1 MPDNECEV
9 DTTMVLGNV
18 EDEEA
23 VSDEDSGDST
33 PLVDE
38 PEGSLSPDH
47 RSRSAYYDYVSEK
60 LMSNAESKMLYQR
73 HQMESTQND
82 TDMTGGLNRAR
93 TFSSIRDVGHGS
105 LNRSV
110 SNASQTSGKSYGLKQ
125 KNRISTMPAAVE
137 KLQGPS
143 ADGSTPVDIAA
154 TDGHTSHTEGQEQYG
169 EEPDP
174 NEGVGYALAGSDI
187 APELRDICTRIKRVL
202 ETRRRYMEL
211 SLQRAEDDPRQKPEW
226 KIYPPPEPV
235 WDDENNRPIHP
246 PDADSLENSKVSSLD
261 EPPRSPSKK
270 RRKAGHDIGQDFNM
284 SELLPLPGVDEQTY
298 FKLDQTSVYQV
309 YDSPESMDSDQ
320 PIARVPSLRRYYKDL
335 VSFEDWAADGP
346 SKSYA
351 YRQLDILEGKYNLYK
366 LEHDYQETVDCKTV
380 PHRDFYNVRKV
391 DTHVHH
397 SACMNQKHLL
407 RYIKSKMK
415 KSPDEIVMHRDG
427 TTLTLREVFES
438 INLTAYD
445 LSIDTLDMH
454 AHTDSFHR
462 FDKFNLKYNP
472 IGESRL
478 REIFLKTDNYTKG
491 KFLAEVT
498 REVISDLESSKY
510 QYVEWRVS
518 IYGKALD
525 EWDKLARWVVNNR
538 LFSHNVRWLV
548 QIPRLYLPWKENKT
562 LENFEQLL
570 INIFQPLFEATQN
583 PTSHPELHVFLPR
596 VIGFDTVDD
605 ESKQERRFY
614 RKYPTAKEWD
624 TLQNPPY
631 THWIYYLFA
640 NMASLNIWRKRRG
653 FNTFVLRPHCGE
665 AGDPDHLAAAVL
677 CCHSISH
684 GITLRKMPCYQ
695 YIFYLDQIGI
705 AMSPLSNNA
714 LFLTYERNPSQDT
727 SIAVSMSHYRPMTR
741 CSSPSL
747 ESL

>member
-1 MPDNECEV
+1 M
-9 DTTMVLGNV
+9 
-18 EDEEA
+18 
-23 VSDEDSGDST
+23 
-33 PLVDE
+33 
-38 PEGSLSPDH
+38 
-47 RSRSAYYDYVSEK
+47 
-60 LMSNAESKMLYQR
+60 
-73 HQMESTQND
+73 
-82 TDMTGGLNRAR
+82 
-93 TFSSIRDVGHGS
+93 
-105 LNRSV
+105 
-110 SNASQTSGKSYGLKQ
+110 
-125 KNRISTMPAAVE
+125 
-137 KLQGPS
+137 
-143 ADGSTPVDIAA
+143 
-154 TDGHTSHTEGQEQYG
+154 
-169 EEPDP
+169 
-174 NEGVGYALAGSDI
+174 
-187 APELRDICTRIKRVL
+187 
-202 ETRRRYMEL
+202 
-211 SLQRAEDDPRQKPEW
+211 
-226 KIYPPPEPV
+226 
-235 WDDENNRPIHP
+235 
-246 PDADSLENSKVSSLD
+246 
-261 EPPRSPSKK
+261 
-270 RRKAGHDIGQDFNM
+270 
-284 SELLPLPGVDEQTY
+284 
-298 FKLDQTSVYQV
+298 
-309 YDSPESMDSDQ
+309 
-320 PIARVPSLRRYYKDL
+320 RRYYKDL

-346 SKSYA
+346 SKSFA
-351 YRQLDILEGKYNLYK
+351 YRQLDILDGKYNLYK
-366 LEHDYQETVDCKTV
+366 LEYDYQETVDCKKV

-415 KSPDEIVMHRDG
+415 KSPEEIVMYRNG

-478 REIFLKTDNYTKG
+478 REIFLKTENYIKG

-510 QYVEWRVS
+510 QMVEWRVS
-518 IYGKALD
+518 VYGKSLD
-525 EWDKLARWVVNNR
+525 EWDKLARWVISNR

-548 QIPRLYLPWKENKT
+548 QIPRLYLPFKENKT
-562 LENFEQLL
+562 IENFEQM
-570 INIFQPLFEATQN
+570 IVNIFQPLFEATQN
-583 PTSHPELHVFLPR
+583 PSSHPELHVFLQR

-653 FNTFVLRPHCGE
+653 FGTFVLRPHCGE

-684 GITLRKMPCYQ
+684 GVTLRKVPFFQ

-714 LFLTYERNPSQDT
+714 LFLTYERNPFPKYFSRGLNVSLSTDDPLQFAFTKEPLIEEYSVAAQIYKLSAVDMCELAENSVLQSGFERQLKQHWLGSNYHLQGVQGNNVTKSNVPYIRKKFRQD
-727 SIAVSMSHYRPMTR
+727 A
-741 CSSPSL
+741 L
-747 ESL
+747 EYERGV